1 MSSVGG
7 EAEMEF
13 ELETNKK
20 WRLASLFMTV
30 AVVGGA
36 IAYAMAAA

>member
-1 MSSVGG
+1 
-7 EAEMEF
+7 MEF

-20 WRLASLFMTV
+20 WRIASLLMTV

>member
-1 MSSVGG
+1 
-7 EAEMEF
+7 MEF
-13 ELETNKK
+13 ELGINRK

-36 IAYAMAAA
+36 IAFAMATA